1 MVIKYTLFNIAA
13 QHVYFKFKHRRATRK
28 AKIRRQLL
36 KSEYQWGITRISESG
51 LEACGQLILQL
62 WLLSASFNRLAEH
75 DVGSIAEKTYNGVLF
90 FLSFSARYADDTE
103 KSLGKLFVSIMNLV
117 FGVAAC
123 YRTLKRGALGMHNTL
138 FIFISLFFQIF
149 ARILR

>member
-1 MVIKYTLFNIAA
+1 MT
-13 QHVYFKFKHRRATRK
+13 
-28 AKIRRQLL
+28 
-36 KSEYQWGITRISESG
+36 
-51 LEACGQLILQL
+51 IL
-62 WLLSASFNRLAEH
+62 
-75 DVGSIAEKTYNGVLF
+75 EKTYNGVLF
-90 FLSFSARYADDTE
+90 FLSFSARDAEETE

-123 YRTLKRGALGMHNTL
+123 YRTLKRGALGINNTL